1 VRSLFGGKAGNDS
14 MIPTTFYV
22 FLTRLISP
30 LSHSF
35 TRLDSSQPFSLSKMA
50 DRKTR
55 GIFVLR
61 LPNTQ
66 LNTPSLWSNS
76 LFMIIYC
83 FYCLFLFFFFAL
95 DKKKLKGVRASLE
108 KRVIMTIVFFPS
120 EPSKVLFEDRT
131 WLK

>member
-1 VRSLFGGKAGNDS
+1 MTKPDRYFINFSLPASQQCALCSAGKQE
-14 MIPTTFYV
+14 MIPWFLLLFMF

-66 LNTPSLWSNS
+66 LNTSSLWFNS

-83 FYCLFLFFFFAL
+83 FYCLFLFFFSL
-95 DKKKLKGVRASLE
+95 RLTKKSL
-108 KRVIMTIVFFPS
+108 
-120 EPSKVLFEDRT
+120 KVLEFLLWR
-131 WLK
+131 KG